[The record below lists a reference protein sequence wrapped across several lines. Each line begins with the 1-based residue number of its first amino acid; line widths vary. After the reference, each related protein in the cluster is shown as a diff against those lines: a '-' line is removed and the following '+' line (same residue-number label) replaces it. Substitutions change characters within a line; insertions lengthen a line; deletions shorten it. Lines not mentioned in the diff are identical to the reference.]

1 MSALA
6 SAIYEGRVAHRRHL
20 PTTHGFDYRMAQLYL
35 DLDELSAVFDG
46 HRLWSVNRRNV
57 AEFRRSDYLGPP
69 DIDLAQAVR
78 ARVHEQTGV
87 HARGPIR
94 LLTHPRYLGY
104 VFNPVS
110 FYYCYDESGT
120 DLEHV
125 VAEITNTPWGERHAY
140 VLDAAGAREG
150 DELVWRFP
158 KRFHVSP
165 FFGMAQEYEWRFGV
179 PGESL
184 SISMTNRE
192 GGERVFSA
200 GLACRR
206 RPLPTRGPAGPLL
219 RAAPLSLRVY
229 AAIYWQALRLW
240 WKRAPFHVHP
250 KKRAS
255 LCAISGVM
263 PSMTCAI
270 WRRKV

>member
-1 MSALA
+1 MLSAL
-6 SAIYEGRVAHRRHL
+6 YDGRVQHARVGPPAHAF
-20 PTTHGFDYRMAQLYL
+20 GYRVRFAWL
-35 DLDELSAVFDG
+35 DLDELPELFARRG
-46 HRLWSVNRRNV
+46 LAGWRRLVR
-57 AEFRRSDYLGPP
+57 FRREDYLGPSEHPLREAVLERVEAELGRRP
-69 DIDLAQAVR
+69 D
-78 ARVHEQTGV
+78 
-87 HARGPIR
+87 GPVR
-94 LLTHPRYLGY
+94 LLTQLRVLGY

-110 FYYCYDESGT
+110 FYYCFDAAGALSA
-120 DLEHV
+120 V

-219 RAAPLSLRVY
+219 RAAPLSLRVH

-255 LCAISGVM
+255 LGDSV
-263 PSMTCAI
+263 
-270 WRRKV
+270 